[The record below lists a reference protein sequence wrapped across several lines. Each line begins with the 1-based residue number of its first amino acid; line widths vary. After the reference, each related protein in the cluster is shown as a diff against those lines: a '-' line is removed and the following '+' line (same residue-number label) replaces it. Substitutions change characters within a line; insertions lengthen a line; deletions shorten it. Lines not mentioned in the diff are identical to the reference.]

1 MSDFAKH
8 RIDESDIDTVLAEDI
23 DFTGVLSFK
32 EPLMIKGKFKGEI
45 KAEGDLY
52 VGEKADIEAT
62 ISANVISA
70 RGHIKGN
77 MTAKSRI
84 EFFNSARVEGDINTP
99 DLVVESGAQYNGV
112 CIMDKSNGS
121 GK

>member
-23 DFTGVLSFK
+23 DFSGVMSFK
-32 EPLMIKGKFKGEI
+32 EPLMIKGKFNGEI
-45 KAEGDLY
+45 KADGDLY
-52 VGEKADIEAT
+52 VGEKAEIEAK
-62 ISANVISA
+62 IEANLISA

-77 MTAKSRI
+77 ITARSRI
-84 EFFNSARVEGDINTP
+84 EFYGSAFVEGDIHTP
-99 DLVVESGAQYNGV
+99 DLVIESGAKYNGV
-112 CIMDKSNGS
+112 CIMDKSHGS